1 MGGLSVNKQFVIKVL
16 QAKQLQ
22 YEALKE
28 IMPEN
33 IVNRIESLENEL
45 LAIGKEYFMKVV
57 INLSNNKNKSTSE
70 TKASVRKVTIE

>member
-1 MGGLSVNKQFVIKVL
+1 MNKQFVIKVL